1 MLAKCAT
8 SHASRR
14 RGAPEASRTKLAD
27 FFPKEPKDVIQ
38 PYPRGLVKDMFLVA
52 VAVAAVVAVVVVVV
66 VQQCSWRNGKDAFQA
81 TKDQ

>member
-38 PYPRGLVKDMFLVA
+38 PYPRGLVKDVFLLVVVVVA
-52 VAVAAVVAVVVVVV
+52 VAVVVAVG
-66 VQQCSWRNGKDAFQA
+66 QQCR
-81 TKDQ
+81 

>member
-8 SHASRR
+8 CHASRR

-38 PYPRGLVKDMFLVA
+38 PYPRGLVKDVFLVL
-52 VAVAAVVAVVVVVV
+52 VVVVVAV
-66 VQQCSWRNGKDAFQA
+66 GQQCR
-81 TKDQ
+81 